1 MDVPAIVEQLDMRYL
16 IDTLVDIAQVPTD
29 VPLGPNVFMAPDDP
43 KLVHYVQHILRP
55 KLTALGAYDLLEIPD
70 NQFVVRYGLGTS
82 DTSPGHDLLYTS
94 SDLSRLD
101 FPDEISFFDVT
112 QELKML

>member
-43 KLVHYVQHILRP
+43 KLRVDPINKIEETFNLR
-55 KLTALGAYDLLEIPD
+55 
-70 NQFVVRYGLGTS
+70 R
-82 DTSPGHDLLYTS
+82 
-94 SDLSRLD
+94 
-101 FPDEISFFDVT
+101 
-112 QELKML
+112 